1 MLQAELMFRT
11 KCAFQFVCCSFEVLS
26 TPIWAAEHITFC
38 ISWINAAVRLF
49 TWSQTWWCGSQVF
62 SLSECPSCSD
72 SLCQENA
79 ICKVTLFN
87 ACSSPSESSRISSSL
102 SLTWLREEFSLQQF
116 DPLYKELVCGKQ
128 NSITNRSTLKD
139 IFVIFSCFAH
149 WSGNFPCSRG
159 VQRSNLTIED

>member
-1 MLQAELMFRT
+1 MEINAAASLAQRNNYKVKAVLNQLHLSKRTVEFVYASVGLLQAELMFRT

-38 ISWINAAVRLF
+38 ISRINAAVRLF

-79 ICKVTLFN
+79 ICKVTFFN
-87 ACSSPSESSRISSSL
+87 ACSSPSEWSRISSSL

-116 DPLYKELVCGKQ
+116 DPLYKE
-128 NSITNRSTLKD
+128 
-139 IFVIFSCFAH
+139 
-149 WSGNFPCSRG
+149 
-159 VQRSNLTIED
+159 